1 MKSQRKIGA
10 ILSYGNIISKNIINF
25 LYTPFLLRLIGQ
37 SDYGL
42 FQMTNSVIMALSLL
56 SLGFSSAYVK
66 FYISLKVKEDHD
78 GIKRLNGL
86 YLILFLFMSIIAAII
101 GSLMVFK
108 ASSLFGNALTLR
120 ELEITKK
127 LMIIMIVNIS
137 LTFPSSVFDSNII
150 ANEKFVFQQARQIIQ
165 TFLVPIISIPLILKG
180 TGVIA
185 ISLTQTFVTVLFLF
199 LNIRYCV
206 RKLNMKFDFWGLD
219 FSLLKELAYFSL
231 FVFLNQMVD
240 LINNN
245 APNFVLGMFKGAAQ
259 VGTFAIAI
267 QVKNMFFMLST
278 SLSSIFIPQ
287 VNNIVSTDNDSAKLT
302 DLMIKL
308 GRIQMT
314 ILLFILGGFIVIG
327 DYFINIWAGNANS
340 YAYVLVIV
348 MVFPSIIPL
357 SQNIGIE
364 IQRARNKH
372 IFRSISYSIFAL
384 VNILLT
390 MIGTIHFGILGATF
404 GYVVSIVFANGLL
417 MNWYYLKKMKLDMKK
432 YWSNT
437 IILLVPFIFSIF
449 FTFLIKKIIILDNL
463 VKFISLGS
471 IYVFFFLLV
480 YWFFIANEFEKNIFT
495 RKKNI

>member
-101 GSLMVFK
+101 GSMMVVK

-165 TFLVPIISIPLILKG
+165 TFLVPIISIPLILNG

-206 RKLNMKFDFWGLD
+206 RKLNLTFWD
-219 FSLLKELAYFSL
+219 
-231 FVFLNQMVD
+231 
-240 LINNN
+240 
-245 APNFVLGMFKGAAQ
+245 
-259 VGTFAIAI
+259 
-267 QVKNMFFMLST
+267 
-278 SLSSIFIPQ
+278 
-287 VNNIVSTDNDSAKLT
+287 
-302 DLMIKL
+302 
-308 GRIQMT
+308 
-314 ILLFILGGFIVIG
+314 
-327 DYFINIWAGNANS
+327 
-340 YAYVLVIV
+340 
-348 MVFPSIIPL
+348 
-357 SQNIGIE
+357 
-364 IQRARNKH
+364 
-372 IFRSISYSIFAL
+372 
-384 VNILLT
+384 
-390 MIGTIHFGILGATF
+390 
-404 GYVVSIVFANGLL
+404 
-417 MNWYYLKKMKLDMKK
+417 
-432 YWSNT
+432 
-437 IILLVPFIFSIF
+437 
-449 FTFLIKKIIILDNL
+449 
-463 VKFISLGS
+463 
-471 IYVFFFLLV
+471 
-480 YWFFIANEFEKNIFT
+480 
-495 RKKNI
+495 

>member
-1 MKSQRKIGA
+1 
-10 ILSYGNIISKNIINF
+10 
-25 LYTPFLLRLIGQ
+25 
-37 SDYGL
+37 
-42 FQMTNSVIMALSLL
+42 
-56 SLGFSSAYVK
+56 
-66 FYISLKVKEDHD
+66 
-78 GIKRLNGL
+78 
-86 YLILFLFMSIIAAII
+86 
-101 GSLMVFK
+101 
-108 ASSLFGNALTLR
+108 
-120 ELEITKK
+120 
-127 LMIIMIVNIS
+127 
-137 LTFPSSVFDSNII
+137 
-150 ANEKFVFQQARQIIQ
+150 
-165 TFLVPIISIPLILKG
+165 
-180 TGVIA
+180 
-185 ISLTQTFVTVLFLF
+185 
-199 LNIRYCV
+199 
-206 RKLNMKFDFWGLD
+206 
-219 FSLLKELAYFSL
+219 
-231 FVFLNQMVD
+231 MVD